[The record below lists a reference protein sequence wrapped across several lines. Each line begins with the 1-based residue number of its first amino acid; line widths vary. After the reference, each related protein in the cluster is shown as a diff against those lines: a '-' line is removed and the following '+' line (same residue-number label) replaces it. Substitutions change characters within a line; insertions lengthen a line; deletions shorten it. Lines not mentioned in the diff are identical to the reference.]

1 MAISR
6 LYDLQHVDTALA
18 SVHAHRQGLDDG
30 TTQRSIVASSRA
42 YLEET
47 VGQIAA
53 AQGRQRTLELEI
65 QSLRA
70 KRAKI
75 DREMYSGRVGNPKEL
90 AAMQEDAAAI
100 GRHIGHLED
109 EELGIMEQVE
119 SLEGERRSV
128 QQQLE
133 TADAELAR
141 ILDAFAREA
150 TADEAQIAELTARRQ
165 AIAAEIDEDLLR
177 RYERLLQKKGGL
189 AVVSVSGGACGGC
202 HVMIPQR
209 LLSRLERDGDL
220 IATCDG
226 CGRMLVVVPGG

>member
-1 MAISR
+1 MATTR

-18 SVHAHRQGLDDG
+18 SVRAHRQGLDDG
-30 TTQRSIVASSRA
+30 TTQRGIVAASSV

-47 VGQIAA
+47 ARQIAV
-53 AQGRQRTLELEI
+53 AQSRQRTLELEI

-100 GRHIGHLED
+100 GRHIGQLED
-109 EELGIMEQVE
+109 EELGLMEQVE
-119 SLEGERRSV
+119 SLEEERRSV

-133 TADAELAR
+133 SAGTELAR
-141 ILDAFAREA
+141 ILDAFAREGA
-150 TADEAQIAELTARRQ
+150 AAEAQIAELTARRQ
-165 AIAAEIDEDLLR
+165 SLAAEIEEDLLR
-177 RYERLLQKKGGL
+177 RYERLLEKKGGL
-189 AVVSVSGGACGGC
+189 AVVAVSGGACGGC

-209 LLSRLERDGDL
+209 LLSRLERDRDL

-226 CGRMLVVVPGG
+226 CGRMLVAVPGG